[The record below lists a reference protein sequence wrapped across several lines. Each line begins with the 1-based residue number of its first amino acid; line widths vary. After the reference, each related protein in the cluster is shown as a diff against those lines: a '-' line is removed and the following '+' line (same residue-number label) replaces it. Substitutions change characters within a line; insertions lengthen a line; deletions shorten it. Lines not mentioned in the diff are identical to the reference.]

1 MGQVLAKHRLKN
13 AVGSRAKQLHNR
25 RPMAKNLRRLKL
37 GYDYLEC
44 LLRVAENHPGV
55 LIEKKRIL
63 HAGKTKCH

>member
-1 MGQVLAKHRLKN
+1 
-13 AVGSRAKQLHNR
+13 
-25 RPMAKNLRRLKL
+25 
-37 GYDYLEC
+37 